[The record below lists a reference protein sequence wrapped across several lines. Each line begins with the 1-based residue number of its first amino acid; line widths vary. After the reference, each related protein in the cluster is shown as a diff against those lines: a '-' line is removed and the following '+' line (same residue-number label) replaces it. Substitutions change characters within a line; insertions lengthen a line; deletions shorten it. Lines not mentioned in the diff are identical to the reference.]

1 MCCSPRGSSR
11 PTSSACS
18 SERSRPAGAHG
29 RLRFSKG
36 PGCIKR
42 MWPSTRSG
50 ARTAPARPP
59 DLWPSVPRPSV
70 PRPSVPRPRGSRSGG
85 SRSGGSRSI
94 AEPCPVTDPR
104 RPPSRGLQPLRGGH
118 AATPARKADPA
129 LRAPCERE
137 SRADPAEGARRT
149 SAVRGAAPR
158 RCDAGS
164 CVAQERPVPKPG
176 EVGSDSPASSP
187 SSWSR
192 IARTSRLAHLALP
205 TSRRSPMEG
214 VLMPPSPLMA
224 SLT

>member
-118 AATPARKADPA
+118 AATPAR
-129 LRAPCERE
+129 
-137 SRADPAEGARRT
+137 
-149 SAVRGAAPR
+149 
-158 RCDAGS
+158 DAGS